1 MAEDEERARKYWEN
15 ISRID
20 REEELE
26 WCVKNV
32 WLTYQLLAARAED
45 GSAERREFDRL
56 QDHYMAI
63 ERNLMDL
70 SREEE
75 DRILEEYPKL
85 VERLERENGL

>member
-1 MAEDEERARKYWEN
+1 MAEDEERTRKYREN
-15 ISRID
+15 LARMR
-20 REEELE
+20 REEKLE
-26 WCVKNV
+26 RCARSV

-45 GSAERREFDRL
+45 GSDERREFDRL

-85 VERLERENGL
+85 VERLEREYGL